1 MSKLNVND
9 IRKIIL
15 RERVE
20 LAKRKM
26 ERLRKELNLI
36 VVAIKNDPERNINC
50 DAEVLAKNKE
60 LTAAIQEF
68 LILEKRLNGKNSRYS
83 V

>member
-1 MSKLNVND
+1 MSNLSVSD

-15 RERVE
+15 KERVVFS
-20 LAKRKM
+20 KKKM

-36 VVAIKNDPERNINC
+36 VAEIKKDPGRNINC
-50 DAEVLAKNKE
+50 DAEAIAKNKE
-60 LTAAIQEF
+60 LSAAIQEF